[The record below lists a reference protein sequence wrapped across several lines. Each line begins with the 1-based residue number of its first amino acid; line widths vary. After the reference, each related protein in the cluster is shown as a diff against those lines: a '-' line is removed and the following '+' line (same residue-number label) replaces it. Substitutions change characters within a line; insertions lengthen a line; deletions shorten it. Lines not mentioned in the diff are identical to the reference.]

1 MEPRILYLTPKSPPR
16 TSSEWINY
24 VYSCHPGPFPNN
36 QHGGESNL
44 SNSHR
49 NITDNPRGVDKT
61 HHFRDNQL
69 GNANNLSSSLR
80 NTSDNPRKNDKTH
93 SFDETSIDL
102 PNNQLGGE
110 SYSSNSWRNPPDFD
124 KTTYQ
129 LYSFSNPSNSSRN
142 ACSNPTYPTD
152 LDYMSNFH
160 NIHLNNVSNPSNYQ
174 NKQIYSFDEAS
185 TSTKTL
191 HNSTDQPHL
200 DNRSPYRN
208 DQPHSLSNPSQYC
221 INPDN
226 NLFYNNPSYS
236 DSTSSYQK
244 YQYNQSNPPNVYRN
258 PSNNRSDSH
267 TNPYQSNHY
276 NHQEYNPY
284 ATYTDACGPSPYY
297 HTNPYQDRNPTK
309 YTNPYQN
316 DHDINQTPSSINPQT
331 KNFKDNFVTPKIYS
345 SNYDTN
351 PYDNAY
357 LNSSPNF
364 YKKRIS
370 NKIPSQ
376 KLSNKSKNDPY
387 NKLSQSISSNNLSNK
402 SSRNKTSSSNNKP
415 SYNNLY
421 SNIKLSYKPSYL
433 TNLSGISKD
442 GQKRPTHIK
451 NDNTSITNLNN
462 ETDSL
467 VSSSTAQ
474 SQLTQADLKST
485 NGIASDIGSYEDS
498 ADHSSIM
505 SSAALPLHHSARL
518 PPDGH
523 EFPQSY
529 QEDTRPDDPLSYPIK
544 PNQANNG
551 ASGLPPLPN
560 TGPPIMRKLS
570 RASTDSF
577 PRELSSG
584 REASPRKDTPPRRDS
599 NCDTKTDFHRYKGA
613 DSPNYK
619 YQNKDEKSEK
629 SVRDKI
635 AMFSNASPPSK
646 PVASYGGSPGQAHRF
661 AESVKRPLTREPSPY
676 GAPVTPTSPVKEPL
690 KSTDSSPISGKKELF
705 KNNEIVS
712 HTYLTNLE
720 VDTSFNQ
727 QHYPETGVCQSESS
741 AYSSLSTSEILS
753 DKTGDYNV
761 SGFNGAYS
769 KPGYDTMDYVN
780 LECVPSPDVQG
791 REDMKEVKEYSKND
805 NAFSKND
812 NAFSKNDN
820 GFSKND
826 NTFSKTVET
835 NAKPITESPETNRQS
850 SPEMYRQKYAQDL
863 YTGRQNDT
871 TYNNAKSTT
880 PKAYNKFSD
889 ASDNSLGKS
898 STRTLS
904 NDTNSLGKSNRTPEY
919 KINDFSSLPRKLKV
933 LKSLDQ
939 ESRETSPESGTGGY
953 TSKLTRTISFNS
965 PPLLNTRSQ
974 SMIDINKNGADS
986 ISKLMEKRK
995 KNISK
1000 LKGLI
1005 IPEKPEIPVTAAV
1018 YLPEIKIKTPSA
1030 FLGSTE
1036 LLDSASQNGRLKP
1049 VPLERTVSN
1058 PLDRA
1063 QGSYERKRNNS
1074 VDNTIDQVDIARNVE
1089 APISTS
1095 TWDLNDI
1102 PKYSPA
1108 FKRKSLTVYD
1118 KNKQTHANPKKVS
1131 PPKPPRKSYEK
1142 INNEQID
1149 ALISFDRIKE
1159 NCSTRKSPP
1168 KFSSGETEQET
1179 LLENGTKLGHEDQ
1192 PLVYVDATDKHSK
1205 NSGSEWT
1212 SKDNPTDKSDR
1223 GNERFS
1229 TNERLS
1235 VKKLNVLTAY
1245 DTESHES
1252 DNDSAISSNV
1262 SPPLSPLKRED
1273 DVRSQRKISTN
1284 SSSSTLTSGDDTV
1297 HYQGAVGDAPAKRI
1311 LKPQSVEAVNR
1322 KNVLSS
1328 AKFRS
1333 GDKTNEPVAKDNVI
1347 HEDLARCV
1355 DNKLKETKGGFP
1367 TRKLDDDEYSS
1378 STLNENDEEDFEF
1391 NDECTDKIYSRRISN
1406 IKVAYLDV
1414 QVDSAESSDDI
1425 LSSSDMISEGANSDD
1440 EMSVTSSECKNHGSA
1455 ASASDDWG
1463 NTPDEI
1469 CSKIEEYIDDLE
1481 MYSQEIE
1488 EKRSK
1493 LISERTRKVRR
1504 TQESVKIDKFVRTNE
1519 FLRNAKLSE
1528 ASEKLAERHTEV
1540 EKPLIINKVK
1550 TLKEKEIVKTTS
1562 RSRLDRLKNHADET
1576 ETTETEASIDEVL
1589 PKPTPLEKPLISKKP
1604 NLKSGNLREPT
1615 KVADVKHDYARS
1627 ISNTDI
1633 VKSVTTRVP
1642 ISRKST
1648 SVSDIRKV
1656 VDAKSTGLPDHPKP
1670 NGVDYKSG
1678 AVLPN
1683 QIPRL
1688 PSTHHMR
1695 VSSLDSTT
1703 SDDSFT
1709 MQREQFGSI
1718 TSIASSTSLISQQ
1731 ELQQLIDE
1739 SNQSLDEGGC
1749 PSLLIPGTSEVS
1761 VVVLHRDLP
1770 GNSVGITLA
1779 GGSDYESKEITVHKV
1794 ICGTPADRDGRL
1806 QKGDR
1811 ILSINGKSMKGLTH
1825 KESLAILKT
1834 PRSEVVL
1841 VVSRWKPSIEDTSNT
1856 STSTSTS
1863 STLQS
1868 PALGRSASSVSSASS
1883 AASSPH
1889 VVRTR
1894 RSTSAA
1900 AGGAILENPAVPSGD
1915 ITPVQRGPPVEIT
1928 LIKDGAGL
1936 GFSLEG
1942 GKDSPFGDQP
1952 LTVKKIFTGGCAEKN
1967 GQLKAG
1973 DEILTINNVPV
1984 TEMSRIEAWSLL
1996 KKLNDGTVHLT
2007 LRHKI

>member
-1 MEPRILYLTPKSPPR
+1 MGSIVYGKVRLTAS
-16 TSSEWINY
+16 
-24 VYSCHPGPFPNN
+24 
-36 QHGGESNL
+36 
-44 SNSHR
+44 
-49 NITDNPRGVDKT
+49 
-61 HHFRDNQL
+61 
-69 GNANNLSSSLR
+69 
-80 NTSDNPRKNDKTH
+80 
-93 SFDETSIDL
+93 
-102 PNNQLGGE
+102 
-110 SYSSNSWRNPPDFD
+110 
-124 KTTYQ
+124 
-129 LYSFSNPSNSSRN
+129 LYSFYLSEIILALEHLHRQGIIYRDLKPENILLDAQGHVKLTDFGLCKEHIQEGNVTHTFCGTIEYMAPEILTRSGHGKAVDWWSLGALMYDMLTGAVSSNDIKPS
-142 ACSNPTYPTD
+142 
-152 LDYMSNFH
+152 H
-160 NIHLNNVSNPSNYQ
+160 NNTKNI
-174 NKQIYSFDEAS
+174 NKN
-185 TSTKTL
+185 
-191 HNSTDQPHL
+191 NST
-200 DNRSPYRN
+200 N
-208 DQPHSLSNPSQYC
+208 
-221 INPDN
+221 
-226 NLFYNNPSYS
+226 
-236 DSTSSYQK
+236 
-244 YQYNQSNPPNVYRN
+244 
-258 PSNNRSDSH
+258 SNNDSD
-267 TNPYQSNHY
+267 TT
-276 NHQEYNPY
+276 
-284 ATYTDACGPSPYY
+284 ATT
-297 HTNPYQDRNPTK
+297 
-309 YTNPYQN
+309 
-316 DHDINQTPSSINPQT
+316 
-331 KNFKDNFVTPKIYS
+331 
-345 SNYDTN
+345 
-351 PYDNAY
+351 
-357 LNSSPNF
+357 
-364 YKKRIS
+364 
-370 NKIPSQ
+370 SQ
-376 KLSNKSKNDPY
+376 KEAFNL
-387 NKLSQSISSNNLSNK
+387 QSPLVG
-402 SSRNKTSSSNNKP
+402 P
-415 SYNNLY
+415 EY
-421 SNIKLSYKPSYL
+421 
-433 TNLSGISKD
+433 
-442 GQKRPTHIK
+442 
-451 NDNTSITNLNN
+451 

-467 VSSSTAQ
+467 VSSSTVPT
-474 SQLTQADLKST
+474 QLSQADLKST

-529 QEDTRPDDPLSYPIK
+529 QEDTRPDDPLSYPVK

-835 NAKPITESPETNRQS
+835 NAKPIKESPETNRQS

-871 TYNNAKSTT
+871 TYNNAKS
-880 PKAYNKFSD
+880 KHLDAYNKFSD

-904 NDTNSLGKSNRTPEY
+904 NDSNSLGKSNRTPEY

-1095 TWDLNDI
+1095 SWDLNDI

-1118 KNKQTHANPKKVS
+1118 KNKQIHANPKKVS
-1131 PPKPPRKSYEK
+1131 PPKPPRKIYEK
-1142 INNEQID
+1142 INNEHID

-1168 KFSSGETEQET
+1168 KFSSGEIEQET

-1192 PLVYVDATDKHSK
+1192 PLVYVDATDNPVNGISSADDKHSK

-1333 GDKTNEPVAKDNVI
+1333 GDKTNEPVVKDNVI

-1615 KVADVKHDYARS
+1615 KGADVKHDYARS

-1794 ICGTPADRDGRL
+1794 ISGTPADRDGRL

-1841 VVSRWKPSIEDTSNT
+1841 VVSRWKPSIEDTS
-1856 STSTSTS
+1856 TSTSTS

-1868 PALGRSASSVSSASS
+1868 PALGGSASSVSSASS

-1900 AGGAILENPAVPSGD
+1900 AGGAILENPAVPSGELGFVCYLTRLSLTPPALKKCPLGNLWELQQLID
-1915 ITPVQRGPPVEIT
+1915 ESNQSLDEGGCPSLLIPGTSEVSVVVLHRDLPGNSVGITLAGGSDYESKEIT
-1928 LIKDGAGL
+1928 NSKSAVKSSDKALCRLL
-1936 GFSLEG
+1936 GDNKTS
-1942 GKDSPFGDQP
+1942 K
-1952 LTVKKIFTGGCAEKN
+1952 
-1967 GQLKAG
+1967 
-1973 DEILTINNVPV
+1973 
-1984 TEMSRIEAWSLL
+1984 MM
-1996 KKLNDGTVHLT
+1996 
-2007 LRHKI
+2007 